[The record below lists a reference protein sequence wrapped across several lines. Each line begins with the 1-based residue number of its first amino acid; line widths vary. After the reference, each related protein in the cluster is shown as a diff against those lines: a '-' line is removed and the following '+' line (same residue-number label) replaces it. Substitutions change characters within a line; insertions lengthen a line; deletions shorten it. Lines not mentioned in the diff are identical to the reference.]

1 MVERNISL
9 SSFSLSI
16 NARGA
21 TVPLS
26 PGLVEMLRNRDC
38 KAEYSVGGDE
48 GMGWGAV
55 EVFELDDSAGFPS
68 ADVRRSGLRLTGTI
82 GIGGLFS
89 AEEGNGELV
98 GEDSESRASCRM
110 RSRKGVQK
118 YRAWR
123 TELA

>member
-1 MVERNISL
+1 MVERKISL

-26 PGLVEMLRNRDC
+26 PGLVEMLRNKDC

-48 GMGWGAV
+48 GMGWGAT
-55 EVFELDDSAGFPS
+55 EVFELEDSAGFPN
-68 ADVRRSGLRLTGTI
+68 VEGRRSAFRLTGTI
-82 GIGGLFS
+82 GIGGLLS
-89 AEEGNGELV
+89 AEEGNGEPV
-98 GEDSESRASCRM
+98 GGDSESKASCRI
-110 RSRKGVQK
+110 RSLNGVQK

>member
-1 MVERNISL
+1 MVERKISL

-38 KAEYSVGGDE
+38 RAEYSVGGDE
-48 GMGWGAV
+48 GMGW
-55 EVFELDDSAGFPS
+55 ETITVFELEASAEFPN
-68 ADVRRSGLRLTGTI
+68 VEGRRSGFRLTGTI
-82 GIGGLFS
+82 GIGGLLI

-98 GEDSESRASCRM
+98 GEDSESKASCRM
-110 RSRKGVQK
+110 RSLNGVQK